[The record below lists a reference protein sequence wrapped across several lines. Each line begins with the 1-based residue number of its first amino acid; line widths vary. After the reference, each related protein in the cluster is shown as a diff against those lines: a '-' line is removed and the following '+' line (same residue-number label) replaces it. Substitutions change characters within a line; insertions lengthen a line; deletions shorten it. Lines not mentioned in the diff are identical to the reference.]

1 MPLQI
6 RRGTEAERLGM
17 NIPLAVGELLYIT
30 DDRTVYV
37 GDGQTLGGIL
47 VTSADTDYTDKRAQ
61 DAAALIFTNNTHN
74 NISFVYDQIESTITA
89 SIDLADYTDVIKASG
104 FEGSVIGNGSIVLFD
119 YLTNSVFVE
128 DLVASNLSPTVTDTF
143 DIGKDQGN
151 RFRNLYLSGNKIEI
165 GSAEITANGAAI
177 DLPAG
182 STINGEPIG
191 SAISGEGV
199 IEGSNY
205 RINIVGDDSTLII
218 DSSTNQGNFNRINI
232 VDTFSIESGI
242 ISAPVNILWEGSLED
257 PPITV
262 VVNSRSLA
270 DSEESTSIL
279 TGTPHTFELKSYKG
293 TLDNLLDIESSDV
306 LGGFSLAV
314 SQSNESESFNFLIWQ
329 ADPNQT
335 TTDSYVPSK
344 FFIVNSG
351 PTAGTFN
358 FVTVDS
364 EGKMGIN
371 VENPQATIDINGFAK
386 LAILT
391 AEPANP
397 ANGMVAIA
405 DGTSWDPLTNGKQS
419 MVVYL
424 GGGWRQIAVE
434 P

>member
-119 YLTNSVFVE
+119 YLTNSVFLE
-128 DLVASNLSPTVTDTF
+128 DLVASDLSPTVTDTF

-182 STINGEPIG
+182 STVNGEPIG
-191 SAISGEGV
+191 SATSGEGV

-279 TGTPHTFELKSYKG
+279 TGSPHTFELKSYKG